1 MIAAWGEKGKFMLE
15 FLRSLLFDGIVEFVY
30 WYPALMATMWVIGS
44 LIFYFNNEKRDALPL
59 KETPMV
65 SILMPAHNEG
75 DILYNIV
82 KEMTQL
88 NYPYYEIILINDG
101 SSDDTDKVLKNI
113 VRMYDNVRVIDLKKN
128 CGKANA
134 LYLGAIASKGEIL
147 VGVDADSYLDKNA
160 LRYLV
165 SHFINKHNG
174 ERVGAVTGN
183 PRVRNRGTLLGRI
196 QLCEYASIISLI
208 KRTQRVLG
216 KVMTVSGVCVA
227 YRKKALFDC
236 GFWDRDMMTEDIAV
250 TWKLEKNFWDVR
262 YEPRALCWMLVP
274 ETLKGLWRQ
283 RKRWAEGGLEVI
295 FRHGDIFTSWRRR
308 RLFPV
313 YLEQVCSFFWSVC
326 WLILTLILLILEL
339 TGKTVFTE
347 YLWKSQFLS
356 FVCLFQFA
364 VAIWLESHYD
374 KQIFKSTWSVI
385 WYPLIYWYVNVFI
398 TLAAL
403 FKAVLPKKKLATWKS
418 PDRGITASSKPD
430 EPVDTDMSK
439 PAWEVPEVP
448 EVTYQ
453 DIRLTRLA
461 QAFSS
466 DPANEDGT
474 SPLVDG
480 TLEHPIVDSNSKEH
494 IEDKVT
500 QKPIRKL
507 IGIVLTVIAWLYIII
522 YWAFMI
528 FGIIRDKMG
537 KPVISFWIYNQ
548 DTIRQTEHF
557 FVVLAIGILVETALL
572 ILWKEYNKIRFGR
585 KQRRKFKDDA
595 TNKEID
601 DFFELSEELRKVMHT
616 EKYIILN
623 DNPIPEGI
631 GQGRKSKQGKPQ
643 RKKKR

>member
-1 MIAAWGEKGKFMLE
+1 MLE
-15 FLRSLLFDGIVEFVY
+15 FLRGFLFEGIVEFVY
-30 WYPALMATMWVIGS
+30 WYPALMAMMWVVGS
-44 LIFYFNNEKRDALPL
+44 LIFYFNNEKREALPL

-75 DILYNIV
+75 DILYNVV

-88 NYPYYEIILINDG
+88 NYPNYELIMINDG
-101 SSDDTDKVLKNI
+101 SSDDTGEVLKKI
-113 VRMYDNVRVIDLKKN
+113 VAMYDNVRVIDLKKN

-165 SHFINKHNG
+165 SHFINKQNG

-227 YRKKALFDC
+227 YRKKALLDC

-274 ETLKGLWRQ
+274 ETIKGLWRQ

-295 FRHGDIFTSWRRR
+295 FRHFDIFKSWRRR
-308 RLFPV
+308 RMVPI

-326 WLILTLILLILEL
+326 WLILTLILLIMEFQ
-339 TGKTVFTE
+339 GKTVFTE
-347 YLWKSQFLS
+347 YIWKSQFLS
-356 FVCLFQFA
+356 FVCLFQFI
-364 VAIWLESHYD
+364 VAIALESRYD
-374 KQIFKSTWSVI
+374 RQILKSAWSVI
-385 WYPLIYWYVNVFI
+385 WYPLVYWYVNVFI
-398 TLAAL
+398 TLGAL
-403 FKAVLPKKKLATWKS
+403 LKMILPKKKLATWKS
-418 PDRGITASSKPD
+418 PDRGITASAEPEGEIDPEMYRPSSDKPN
-430 EPVDTDMSK
+430 
-439 PAWEVPEVP
+439 
-448 EVTYQ
+448 VTYE
-453 DIRLTRLA
+453 DIKMTRLM
-461 QAFSS
+461 QAFSA

-474 SPLVDG
+474 SALVEG
-480 TLEHPIVDSNSKEH
+480 TVENPIVNSNSKEH

-500 QKPIRKL
+500 QKPIRKIL
-507 IGIVLTVIAWLYIII
+507 GIVLTVVAWVYIIV

-528 FGIIRDKMG
+528 VGIIRDQMG
-537 KPVISFWIYNQ
+537 LPVFSFWIYNQ
-548 DTIRQTEHF
+548 DTIRQTEEF
-557 FVVLAIGILVETALL
+557 FWILILGTLVEIAIL
-572 ILWKEYNKIRFGR
+572 ILWKEYNKLRFGR
-585 KQRRKFKDDA
+585 KQRRKFKDDV
-595 TNKEID
+595 KEIEID
-601 DFFELSEELRKVMHT
+601 EYFELSEELSDIMHHG
-616 EKYIILN
+616 KYIVLHE
-623 DNPIPEGI
+623 NPIPSGI
-631 GQGRKSKQGKPQ
+631 GQGRKSKKGVFEKD
-643 RKKKR
+643 RKTA

>member
-1 MIAAWGEKGKFMLE
+1 MLE
-15 FLRSLLFDGIVEFVY
+15 FLRGFLFEGIVEFVY
-30 WYPALMATMWVIGS
+30 WYPALMAMMWVVGS
-44 LIFYFNNEKRDALPL
+44 LIFYFNNEKREPLPL

-75 DILYNIV
+75 DILYAVV

-88 NYPYYEIILINDG
+88 NYPNYELIMINDG
-101 SSDDTDKVLKNI
+101 SSDDTGKVLRNI
-113 VRMYDNVRVIDLKKN
+113 VAMYDNVRVIDLEKN

-183 PRVRNRGTLLGRI
+183 PRVRNRGTLLGKI

-227 YRKKALFDC
+227 YRKKALLDC

-274 ETLKGLWRQ
+274 ETIKGLWRQ

-295 FRHGDIFTSWRRR
+295 FRHFDIFRSWRRR
-308 RLFPV
+308 RMVPI

-326 WLILTLILLILEL
+326 WLILTLILLIMEFQ
-339 TGKTVFTE
+339 GKAVFTE

-356 FVCLFQFA
+356 FVCLFQFIVA
-364 VAIWLESHYD
+364 VSLESRYD
-374 KQIFKSTWSVI
+374 KQILKSAWSVI
-385 WYPLIYWYVNVFI
+385 WYPLVYWYVNVFI
-398 TLAAL
+398 TLGAL
-403 FKAVLPKKKLATWKS
+403 LKAILPKKKLATWKS
-418 PDRGITASSKPD
+418 PDRGITASS
-430 EPVDTDMSK
+430 EPEVKVDPEK
-439 PAWEVPEVP
+439 IQPAWEVPEV
-448 EVTYQ
+448 TYE
-453 DIRLTRLA
+453 DIKMSRLM
-461 QAFSS
+461 QAFSA

-474 SPLVDG
+474 SALVEG
-480 TLEHPIVDSNSKEH
+480 TVENPIVNSNSKEH

-500 QKPIRKL
+500 QKPIRRIIGL
-507 IGIVLTVIAWLYIII
+507 ILTVVAWIYIVI

-528 FGIIRDKMG
+528 VGIIRDMKG
-537 KPVISFWIYNQ
+537 LPIHSFWIYNEN
-548 DTIRQTEHF
+548 TIRQTRHF
-557 FVVLAIGILVETALL
+557 FWILILGTLVEIAIL

-585 KQRRKFKDDA
+585 KQRRKFKEDVRDY
-595 TNKEID
+595 EID
-601 DFFELSEELRKVMHT
+601 EFFELSEEIRNAMHH
-616 EKYIILN
+616 EKYIILHE
-623 DNPIPEGI
+623 NPIPDGI
-631 GQGRKSKQGKPQ
+631 GQGRKSKKGVFEKN
-643 RKKKR
+643 RKKA

>member
-1 MIAAWGEKGKFMLE
+1 MLE
-15 FLRSLLFDGIVEFVY
+15 FLSRFLFEGIVEFVY
-30 WYPALMATMWVIGS
+30 WYPALMAMMWVVGS
-44 LIFYFNNEKRDALPL
+44 LIFYFNNEKREPLPL

-82 KEMTQL
+82 KEMTEL
-88 NYPYYEIILINDG
+88 NYPNYELIMINDG
-101 SSDDTDKVLKNI
+101 SSDDTGKVLKNI
-113 VRMYDNVRVIDLKKN
+113 VAMYENVRVIDLKKN

-165 SHFINKHNG
+165 SHFINKQNG

-183 PRVRNRGTLLGRI
+183 PRVRNRGTLLGKI

-227 YRKKALFDC
+227 YRKKALLEC

-274 ETLKGLWRQ
+274 ETIKGLWRQ

-295 FRHGDIFTSWRRR
+295 FRHFDIFRSWRRR
-308 RLFPV
+308 RMVPI

-326 WLILTLILLILEL
+326 WLILTLILIIMEFQ
-339 TGKTVFTE
+339 GKAVFTE

-356 FVCLFQFA
+356 FVCLFQFII
-364 VAIWLESHYD
+364 AICLESRYD
-374 KQIFKSTWSVI
+374 RQILKSAWSVI
-385 WYPLIYWYVNVFI
+385 WYPLVYWYVNVFI

-403 FKAVLPKKKLATWKS
+403 LKTLLPKKKLATWKS
-418 PDRGITASSKPD
+418 PDRGVTASSDTEEKPD
-430 EPVDTDMSK
+430 PEK
-439 PAWEVPEVP
+439 IRPAWEAPN
-448 EVTYQ
+448 VTYE
-453 DIRLTRLA
+453 DIKVSRLM
-461 QAFSS
+461 QAFSA

-474 SPLVDG
+474 SALVDG
-480 TLEHPIVDSNSKEH
+480 TVENPIVNSNSKEH
-494 IEDKVT
+494 IEDKVA
-500 QKPIRKL
+500 QKPIRKIAGL
-507 IGIVLTVIAWLYIII
+507 VLTVVAWVYIVV
-522 YWAFMI
+522 YWVFMI
-528 FGIIRDKMG
+528 AGIIRDIRG
-537 KPVISFWIYNQ
+537 LPVKSFWIYNQ
-548 DTIRQTEHF
+548 ETISQTEEF
-557 FVVLAIGILVETALL
+557 FLILVLGTLVEIAVL

-585 KQRRKFKDDA
+585 KQRRKFKDDV
-595 TNKEID
+595 KDSEID
-601 DFFELSEELRKVMHT
+601 EYFDLSDELRNVMHN
-616 EKYIILN
+616 EKYIVLN
-623 DNPIPEGI
+623 ENPIPDGI
-631 GQGRKSKQGKPQ
+631 GQGRKQ
-643 RKKKR
+643 RRGFKIQPRQR

>member
-1 MIAAWGEKGKFMLE
+1 MLE
-15 FLRSLLFDGIVEFVY
+15 FLRGFLFEGIVEFVY
-30 WYPALMATMWVIGS
+30 WYPALMAMMWVVGS
-44 LIFYFNNEKRDALPL
+44 LIFYFNNEKREALPL

-75 DILYNIV
+75 DILYNVV

-88 NYPYYEIILINDG
+88 NYPNYELIMINDG
-101 SSDDTDKVLKNI
+101 SSDDTGEVLKKI
-113 VRMYDNVRVIDLKKN
+113 VAMYDNVRVIDLKKN

-165 SHFINKHNG
+165 SHFINKQNG

-227 YRKKALFDC
+227 YRKKALLDC

-274 ETLKGLWRQ
+274 ETIKGLWRQ

-295 FRHGDIFTSWRRR
+295 FRHFDIFKSWRRR
-308 RLFPV
+308 RMVPI

-326 WLILTLILLILEL
+326 WLILTLILLIMEFQ
-339 TGKTVFTE
+339 GKTVFTE
-347 YLWKSQFLS
+347 YIWKSQFLS
-356 FVCLFQFA
+356 FVCLFQFII
-364 VAIWLESHYD
+364 AIALESRYD
-374 KQIFKSTWSVI
+374 RQILKSAWSVI
-385 WYPLIYWYVNVFI
+385 WYPLVYWYVNVFI
-398 TLAAL
+398 TLGAL
-403 FKAVLPKKKLATWKS
+403 LKMILPKKKLATWKS
-418 PDRGITASSKPD
+418 PDRGITASAEPEGEIDPEMYRPSSDKPN
-430 EPVDTDMSK
+430 
-439 PAWEVPEVP
+439 
-448 EVTYQ
+448 VTYE
-453 DIRLTRLA
+453 DIKMTRLM
-461 QAFSS
+461 QAFSA

-474 SPLVDG
+474 SALVEG
-480 TLEHPIVDSNSKEH
+480 TVENPIVNSNSKEH

-500 QKPIRKL
+500 QKPIRKIL
-507 IGIVLTVIAWLYIII
+507 GIVLTVVAWIYIIV

-528 FGIIRDKMG
+528 VGIIRDKMG
-537 KPVISFWIYNQ
+537 LPVYSFWIYNQ
-548 DTIRQTEHF
+548 DTIRQTEEF
-557 FVVLAIGILVETALL
+557 FWILILGTLVEIAIL
-572 ILWKEYNKIRFGR
+572 ILWKEYNKLRFGR
-585 KQRRKFKDDA
+585 KQRRKFKDDV
-595 TNKEID
+595 KEIEID
-601 DFFELSEELRKVMHT
+601 EYFELSEELSDIMHHG
-616 EKYIILN
+616 KYIVLHE
-623 DNPIPEGI
+623 NPIPAGI
-631 GQGRKSKQGKPQ
+631 GQGRKSKKGVFEKD
-643 RKKKR
+643 RKTA

>member
-1 MIAAWGEKGKFMLE
+1 MLE
-15 FLRSLLFDGIVEFVY
+15 FLRGFLFEGIVEFVY
-30 WYPALMATMWVIGS
+30 WYPALMAMMWVVGS
-44 LIFYFNNEKRDALPL
+44 LIFYFNNEKREALPL

-75 DILYNIV
+75 DILYNVV

-88 NYPYYEIILINDG
+88 NYPNYELIMINDG
-101 SSDDTDKVLKNI
+101 SSDDTGEVLKNI
-113 VRMYDNVRVIDLKKN
+113 VAMYDNVRVIDLKKN

-165 SHFINKHNG
+165 SHFINKQNG

-227 YRKKALFDC
+227 YRKKALLDC

-274 ETLKGLWRQ
+274 ETIKGLWRQ

-295 FRHGDIFTSWRRR
+295 FRHFDIFKSWRRR
-308 RLFPV
+308 RMVPI

-326 WLILTLILLILEL
+326 WLILTLILLIMEFQ
-339 TGKTVFTE
+339 GKTVFTE
-347 YLWKSQFLS
+347 YIWKSQFLS
-356 FVCLFQFA
+356 FVCLFQFII
-364 VAIWLESHYD
+364 AIALESRYD
-374 KQIFKSTWSVI
+374 RQILKSAWSVI
-385 WYPLIYWYVNVFI
+385 WYPLVYWYVNVFI
-398 TLAAL
+398 TLGAL
-403 FKAVLPKKKLATWKS
+403 LKVILPKKKLATWKS
-418 PDRGITASSKPD
+418 PDRGITASAEPEGEIDPEIYRPSSDKPN
-430 EPVDTDMSK
+430 
-439 PAWEVPEVP
+439 
-448 EVTYQ
+448 VTYE
-453 DIRLTRLA
+453 DIKMTRLM
-461 QAFSS
+461 QAFSA

-474 SPLVDG
+474 SALVEG
-480 TLEHPIVDSNSKEH
+480 TVENPIVNSNSKEH

-500 QKPIRKL
+500 QKPIRKIL
-507 IGIVLTVIAWLYIII
+507 GIVLTVVAWVYIIV

-528 FGIIRDKMG
+528 VGIIRDKMG
-537 KPVISFWIYNQ
+537 LPVYSFWIYNQ
-548 DTIRQTEHF
+548 DTIRQTEEF
-557 FVVLAIGILVETALL
+557 FWILILGTLVEIAIL
-572 ILWKEYNKIRFGR
+572 ILWKEYNKLRFGR
-585 KQRRKFKDDA
+585 KQRRKFKDDV
-595 TNKEID
+595 KEIEID
-601 DFFELSEELRKVMHT
+601 EYFELSEELSDIMHHG
-616 EKYIILN
+616 KYIVLHE
-623 DNPIPEGI
+623 NPIPSGI
-631 GQGRKSKQGKPQ
+631 GQGRKSKKGVFEKD
-643 RKKKR
+643 RKTA

>member
-1 MIAAWGEKGKFMLE
+1 MLE
-15 FLRSLLFDGIVEFVY
+15 FLRGFLFEGIVEFVY
-30 WYPALMATMWVIGS
+30 WYPALMAMMWVVGS
-44 LIFYFNNEKRDALPL
+44 LIFYFNNEKREALPL

-75 DILYNIV
+75 DILYNVV

-88 NYPYYEIILINDG
+88 NYPNYELIMINDG
-101 SSDDTDKVLKNI
+101 SSDDTGEVLKKI
-113 VRMYDNVRVIDLKKN
+113 VAMYDNVRVIDLKKN

-165 SHFINKHNG
+165 SHFINKQNG

-227 YRKKALFDC
+227 YRKKALLDC

-274 ETLKGLWRQ
+274 ETIKGLWRQ

-295 FRHGDIFTSWRRR
+295 FRHFDIFKSWRRR
-308 RLFPV
+308 RMVPI

-326 WLILTLILLILEL
+326 WLILTLILLIMEFQ
-339 TGKTVFTE
+339 GKTVFTE
-347 YLWKSQFLS
+347 YIWKSQFLS
-356 FVCLFQFA
+356 FVCLFQFII
-364 VAIWLESHYD
+364 AIALESRYD
-374 KQIFKSTWSVI
+374 RQILKSAWSVI
-385 WYPLIYWYVNVFI
+385 WYPLVYWYVNVFI
-398 TLAAL
+398 TLGAL
-403 FKAVLPKKKLATWKS
+403 LKMILPKKKLATWKS
-418 PDRGITASSKPD
+418 PDRGITASAEPEGEIDPEMYRPSSDKPN
-430 EPVDTDMSK
+430 
-439 PAWEVPEVP
+439 
-448 EVTYQ
+448 VTYE
-453 DIRLTRLA
+453 DIKMTRLM
-461 QAFSS
+461 QAFSA

-474 SPLVDG
+474 SALVEG
-480 TLEHPIVDSNSKEH
+480 TVENPIVNSNSKEH

-500 QKPIRKL
+500 QKPIRKIL
-507 IGIVLTVIAWLYIII
+507 GIVLTVVAWVYIIV

-528 FGIIRDKMG
+528 VGIIRDKMG
-537 KPVISFWIYNQ
+537 LPVYSFWIYNQ
-548 DTIRQTEHF
+548 DTIRQTEEF
-557 FVVLAIGILVETALL
+557 FWILILGTLVEIAIL
-572 ILWKEYNKIRFGR
+572 ILWKEYNKLRFGR
-585 KQRRKFKDDA
+585 KQRRKFKDDV
-595 TNKEID
+595 KEIEID
-601 DFFELSEELRKVMHT
+601 EYFELSEELSDIMHHG
-616 EKYIILN
+616 KYIVLHE
-623 DNPIPEGI
+623 NPIPAGI
-631 GQGRKSKQGKPQ
+631 GQGRKSKKGVFEKD
-643 RKKKR
+643 RKTA

>member
-1 MIAAWGEKGKFMLE
+1 MLE
-15 FLRSLLFDGIVEFVY
+15 FLSRFLFDGIVEFVY
-30 WYPALMATMWVIGS
+30 WYPALMAMLWVVGS
-44 LIFYFNNEKRDALPL
+44 LVFYFNNEKRDPLPL

-82 KEMTQL
+82 KEMTEL
-88 NYPYYEIILINDG
+88 NYPNYELIMINDG
-101 SSDDTDKVLKNI
+101 SSDDTGEVLRNI
-113 VRMYDNVRVIDLKKN
+113 VAMYENVRVIDLKKN

-134 LYLGAIASKGEIL
+134 LYLGAIAAKGEIL

-165 SHFINKHNG
+165 SHFINKQNG

-227 YRKKALFDC
+227 YRKKALLEC

-274 ETLKGLWRQ
+274 ETIKGLWRQ

-295 FRHGDIFTSWRRR
+295 FRHFDIFRSWRRR
-308 RLFPV
+308 RMVPI
-313 YLEQVCSFFWSVC
+313 YIEQVCSFFWSVC
-326 WLILTLILLILEL
+326 WLILTLILIIMEIQ
-339 TGKTVFTE
+339 GKAVFTE

-356 FVCLFQFA
+356 FVCLFQFV
-364 VAIWLESHYD
+364 VAISLESRYD
-374 KQIFKSTWSVI
+374 RQILKSAWSVI
-385 WYPLIYWYVNVFI
+385 WYPLVYWYVNVFI

-403 FKAVLPKKKLATWKS
+403 LKTLLPKKKLATWKS
-418 PDRGITASSKPD
+418 PDRGITASSDTEEKPD
-430 EPVDTDMSK
+430 PEKIKPVREAPK
-439 PAWEVPEVP
+439 
-448 EVTYQ
+448 VTYD
-453 DIRLTRLA
+453 DIKVSRLM
-461 QAFSS
+461 QAFSA

-474 SPLVDG
+474 SPLVEG
-480 TLEHPIVDSNSKEH
+480 TVENPIVNSNSKEH

-500 QKPIRKL
+500 QRPLRRIAGL
-507 IGIVLTVIAWLYIII
+507 VLTVVAWIYIVV
-522 YWAFMI
+522 YWVFMI
-528 FGIIRDKMG
+528 VGIIRDARG
-537 KPVISFWIYNQ
+537 LPVVSFWIYNQ
-548 DTIRQTEHF
+548 ETIRQTKEF
-557 FVVLAIGILVETALL
+557 FLFLILGTLVEIAVLL
-572 ILWKEYNKIRFGR
+572 LWKEYNKLRFGR
-585 KQRRKFKDDA
+585 KQRRKFKEDVKDS
-595 TNKEID
+595 EID
-601 DFFELSEELRKVMHT
+601 EYFDLSEDLRNTMHN

-623 DNPIPEGI
+623 ENPIPDGI
-631 GQGRKSKQGKPQ
+631 GQGRRQSHRYKIQPRQK
-643 RKKKR
+643 